1 MGQTADEL
9 RADIERTREDMAST
23 VDAIGAKVSPRLQAE
38 RQIERLRE
46 KGLDRQRVL
55 LIAGAALVMLFLLR
69 RGGRGRDDG

>member
-1 MGQTADEL
+1 
-9 RADIERTREDMAST
+9 MAST